1 MVSCTETCSV
11 MSSEVGSAPSR
22 GVAAGPSAG
31 AMEVRLGGQRGV
43 SGKPI
48 RPGVWPQPVP
58 GRAWTGYRCQKKT
71 LTKSEKG
78 QGLWLKHRF
87 QTP

>member
-1 MVSCTETCSV
+1 MVLCRETCSV
-11 MSSEVGSAPSR
+11 TLSEVGSAPSR
-22 GVAAGPSAG
+22 GVAAGASGG
-31 AMEVRLGGQRGV
+31 AMEVGLEGQRGV

-48 RPGVWPQPVP
+48 RSAVWPQPVP
-58 GRAWTGYRCQKKT
+58 GRARKGYRCQKKI

-78 QGLWLKHRF
+78 QGLWLKHWL

>member
-1 MVSCTETCSV
+1 MVLCTETSSV
-11 MSSEVGSAPSR
+11 MLSEVGSAPSR
-22 GVAAGPSAG
+22 GVAAGASGG

-48 RPGVWPQPVP
+48 RSGVWPQPVP

-78 QGLWLKHRF
+78 QGL
-87 QTP
+87 